1 MGPER
6 HSRKIRC
13 VLCKSSKENLT
24 TGPLSTKD
32 SVTAHQNC
40 LLYSSGVICQNS
52 PELDDLFGFT
62 VKDVQNEMRRGNRL
76 ICYRCK
82 RKGATVGCEVKC
94 CQKSYHYPCAVEDGA
109 HNVEDR
115 IEGKYTVYCQK
126 HNPEIAASNGRALSC
141 SGDSDTEKNNNGET
155 SSKQFCLIC
164 EMKEESVSLE
174 HIDSGIFKLYCE
186 KHKPL
191 SLQKELNGHALSGP
205 SSCKSDSNTPENQRQ
220 TQTPKVYRRLSFS
233 SKQEVT
239 SSRKSKHRRIL
250 DNSSD
255 SDGDVNRIDMEFSPL
270 ESNLEDRLNSEHSN
284 HAETPIA
291 STTGNQPAPVDGDYT
306 FIDSD
311 AGSQSL
317 LLPVMLCV
325 ASEEPSQATVCSSA
339 SCHGSVPHSPGSPHG
354 SSHSPGPAQYPIL
367 PVHSPDCSSVHS
379 GPLNFTSTAIVC
391 YGPVSS
397 PSPATPS
404 PHSVSQCPLA
414 RPGGPGSPG
423 GSGNAASSVFWRKC
437 NEAGCTESIFTTF
450 ISDMVGISK
459 RILSDQASQEDYD
472 LSLRVIEA
480 SGKLSQMLS
489 QQEREFKKKQR
500 ELQRATA
507 AIREARSALKR

>member
-6 HSRKIRC
+6 HGGKIRC
-13 VLCKSSKENLT
+13 VLCKGSEENLT

-40 LLYSSGVICQNS
+40 LLYSSGIICQNS

-94 CQKSYHYPCAVEDGA
+94 CQKSYHYPCAVGDRA

-115 IEGKYTVYCQK
+115 IAGKYTVYCQK
-126 HNPEIAASNGRALSC
+126 HNPELAASNGTALSC
-141 SGDSDTEKNNNGET
+141 NSDSDTEKNNNGET
-155 SSKQFCLIC
+155 SSKFCLIC
-164 EMKEESVSLE
+164 EKKEESISLE

-191 SLQKELNGHALSGP
+191 SLQKELNGP

-220 TQTPKVYRRLSFS
+220 TQTPKRRLSFS
-233 SKQEVT
+233 RKQKVT

-270 ESNLEDRLNSEHSN
+270 ESNLEDRVNSEHSN
-284 HAETPIA
+284 HVETPIA
-291 STTGNQPAPVDGDYT
+291 STTGNQPAPEDGDST
-306 FIDSD
+306 SIDSD

-325 ASEEPSQATVCSSA
+325 ASEEPSGAI
-339 SCHGSVPHSPGSPHG
+339 GSVPHSPGSPHG
-354 SSHSPGPAQYPIL
+354 SSHSPGPAHDPIS

-379 GPLNFTSTAIVC
+379 GPLNITSTAIVC

-397 PSPATPS
+397 PSPSTPS

-423 GSGNAASSVFWRKC
+423 GSGSGNAASKVFWRRC

-480 SGKLSQMLS
+480 SGKLSKMLS
-489 QQEREFKKKQR
+489 QQKRAFQKKQM

>member
-1 MGPER
+1 MGPEP
-6 HSRKIRC
+6 HGRKIRC
-13 VLCKSSKENLT
+13 VLCKNSKENLT

-52 PELDDLFGFT
+52 PEFDDLFGFT

-82 RKGATVGCEVKC
+82 RKGATVGCEVKR

-126 HNPEIAASNGRALSC
+126 HNPELGASNGTSLSC
-141 SGDSDTEKNNNGET
+141 NGDSDTEKNNDGET
-155 SSKQFCLIC
+155 SSK
-164 EMKEESVSLE
+164 
-174 HIDSGIFKLYCE
+174 
-186 KHKPL
+186 
-191 SLQKELNGHALSGP
+191 KELNGP
-205 SSCKSDSNTPENQRQ
+205 SSCKSDYNTPENQWQ
-220 TQTPKVYRRLSFS
+220 TQTPKRRLNFS
-233 SKQEVT
+233 SKREVT
-239 SSRKSKHRRIL
+239 SSRKSKHRRIM

-255 SDGDVNRIDMEFSPL
+255 SDGDVNRIDMKFSPL
-270 ESNLEDRLNSEHSN
+270 ESNLEDLVNSEHSN

-291 STTGNQPAPVDGDYT
+291 STTGNQPAPEDGDCT
-306 FIDSD
+306 LIDSD

-325 ASEEPSQATVCSSA
+325 ASEEPSQTTVCSSE
-339 SCHGSVPHSPGSPHG
+339 SCQGSVPHSPGSPHG
-354 SSHSPGPAQYPIL
+354 SSHSPGPAIDPIL

-379 GPLNFTSTAIVC
+379 GPLNLASTAIVC
-391 YGPVSS
+391 YGPLSS
-397 PSPATPS
+397 PPS
-404 PHSVSQCPLA
+404 PSTHAVSQCPLA

-423 GSGNAASSVFWRKC
+423 GSGSGNAASRVFWRRC
-437 NEAGCTESIFTTF
+437 TEAGCTESIFTTF

-500 ELQRATA
+500 ELQSATA

>member
-1 MGPER
+1 MGPEPHGR
-6 HSRKIRC
+6 NIRC

-52 PELDDLFGFT
+52 PEFDDLFGFT

-82 RKGATVGCEVKC
+82 RKGATVGCEVKR

-126 HNPEIAASNGRALSC
+126 HNPELASNGTSLSC
-141 SGDSDTEKNNNGET
+141 NGDSDTEKNNNGEM
-155 SSKQFCLIC
+155 SSKLFCVIC
-164 EMKEESVSLE
+164 EKKEESVSLE

-191 SLQKELNGHALSGP
+191 SLQKELNGP
-205 SSCKSDSNTPENQRQ
+205 SSCKSDYNTPENQRQ
-220 TQTPKVYRRLSFS
+220 TQTPKRLLNSS
-233 SKQEVT
+233 SKREVT
-239 SSRKSKHRRIL
+239 SSRKSKHRRIM

-270 ESNLEDRLNSEHSN
+270 ESNLEDLVNSEHSN

-291 STTGNQPAPVDGDYT
+291 STTGNQPAPEDGDCT
-306 FIDSD
+306 LIDSD

-325 ASEEPSQATVCSSA
+325 ASEEPSQATVCSSE
-339 SCHGSVPHSPGSPHG
+339 SCQGFVPHSPGSPHG
-354 SSHSPGPAQYPIL
+354 CSHSPGPAIDPIL

-379 GPLNFTSTAIVC
+379 GPLNLASTAIVC

-397 PSPATPS
+397 PPSPSTPS
-404 PHSVSQCPLA
+404 PHAVSQCPLA

-423 GSGNAASSVFWRKC
+423 GSGSGNAASRVFWRRC
-437 NEAGCTESIFTTF
+437 TEAGCTESIFTTF